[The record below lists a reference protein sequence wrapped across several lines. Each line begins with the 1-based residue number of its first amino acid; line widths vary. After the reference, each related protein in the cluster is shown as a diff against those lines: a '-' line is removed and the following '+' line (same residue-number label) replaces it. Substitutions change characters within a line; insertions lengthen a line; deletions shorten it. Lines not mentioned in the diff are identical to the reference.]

1 MTTRKRTRRNVTF
14 LLGSGVSA
22 DLFPLT
28 GGLNGIIMTGKD
40 VRGRIVYRAGEGQY
54 GLFDARDV
62 AAEYPG
68 WSARVRRFLSWLVR
82 TIKSDDY
89 ELLFFVCRQ
98 IDDDLTGEFPNPPL
112 RSFIRRCL
120 PHVREWW
127 GVPRVEFDA
136 DPRSL
141 SSKLQ
146 YLAWE
151 TQNYIGGS
159 VAAAL
164 QPMGSVGK
172 RLDRMHAPLLAA
184 CRDTTVGFV
193 DILSLN
199 HDTLFEASFSRKKI
213 SVEDGFGK
221 ADDRSGLA
229 MWEGYK
235 LRDVP
240 TVRLIKLHGSIDE
253 WPFPS
258 EAGRVRIGRVA
269 GYPFR
274 IPTRSD
280 TLLDTPAYRPGM
292 LVGTTNKMLE
302 YLRATNIDRF
312 AVFRRSLIRSGGL
325 VIAGY
330 GLRDKGVNQLLIEWC
345 WSRRR
350 RVVVVDPYLQA
361 DGATAGAGAAIRDTW
376 QMLRRQERLFAFAKA
391 FKDVTWPT
399 LRGSLFG
406 RA

>member
-40 VRGRIVYRAGEGQY
+40 VRGRM
-54 GLFDARDV
+54 
-62 AAEYPG
+62 
-68 WSARVRRFLSWLVR
+68 VRRFLSWLVR

-361 DGATAGAGAAIRDTW
+361 DGIDVLRELGAHTTDITDALYEADPFW
-376 QMLRRQERLFAFAKA
+376 LNRLKE
-391 FKDVTWPT
+391 D
-399 LRGSLFG
+399 
-406 RA
+406 